1 MRSCCR
7 SASGILP
14 LIDGSNPKVEVKSTT
29 GLASKARSMARA
41 LSSRNGGGHTN
52 AEYVSLVLVGNSRC
66 DLNPARLLSRLI
78 PQSYVKC
85 VKMKSIPSV
94 EDLSKQLSKLSAV
107 LPRIVAEEAHK
118 TYVMCPE
125 EATALRRDA
134 VKRVVPSRYAGS
146 DDSVRQRLRS
156 DA

>member
-1 MRSCCR
+1 M
-7 SASGILP
+7 
-14 LIDGSNPKVEVKSTT
+14 
-29 GLASKARSMARA
+29 
-41 LSSRNGGGHTN
+41 
-52 AEYVSLVLVGNSRC
+52 
-66 DLNPARLLSRLI
+66 
-78 PQSYVKC
+78 
-85 VKMKSIPSV
+85 

-156 DA
+156 DASRVWDDSARPGDRFVRYVCWE